1 MRSGASAALLRS
13 NPAWT
18 GGSPPAVVSSNH
30 CKPTCTMHV
39 CRGKEV
45 AVLKERALAAAARAQ
60 AVRGVRA
67 PHVGEAAGGDLAE
80 GNHSGAAG
88 DRILLSRDLILDTLT
103 SVWCNFLM
111 GVHFLCVW
119 PVSRKRN

>member
-1 MRSGASAALLRS
+1 MHSDASAASLRS

-18 GGSPPAVVSSNH
+18 GGSPPAVVSGNQ
-30 CKPTCTMHV
+30 CKPTCKNRS
-39 CRGKEV
+39 CWGKEV
-45 AVLKERALAAAARAQ
+45 AVLKEGALAAAARAQ

-88 DRILLSRDLILDTLT
+88 DRILLSRDLIL
-103 SVWCNFLM
+103 
-111 GVHFLCVW
+111 
-119 PVSRKRN
+119 P